1 MIEIESKPSKKDLDP
16 RLPPISWRC
25 KKKLGREKNSK
36 KRKLLVPKK
45 NSEKLWLRRLKR
57 KDNTFYQLLCQR
69 MSKRVLLA
77 SQMRCKNLCTSLLIL
92 TQLRPPT

>member
-25 KKKLGREKNSK
+25 KKKLAREKNSK

-45 NSEKLWLRRLKR
+45 NSEKL
-57 KDNTFYQLLCQR
+57 
-69 MSKRVLLA
+69 
-77 SQMRCKNLCTSLLIL
+77 
-92 TQLRPPT
+92 